1 MPQYEAGCYCSACG
15 QLNLGA
21 FSAANDW
28 EAKQKA
34 GQLTAAVG
42 ERTKS
47 DYRLNYL
54 RRIVQEKEVR
64 EIGLTL
70 SLIHI

>member
-1 MPQYEAGCYCSACG
+1 MPRYEAGCHCPARG

-21 FSAANDW
+21 FSAANDG

-34 GQLTAAVG
+34 RQLTAAVG

-64 EIGLTL
+64 EIGLT
-70 SLIHI
+70 